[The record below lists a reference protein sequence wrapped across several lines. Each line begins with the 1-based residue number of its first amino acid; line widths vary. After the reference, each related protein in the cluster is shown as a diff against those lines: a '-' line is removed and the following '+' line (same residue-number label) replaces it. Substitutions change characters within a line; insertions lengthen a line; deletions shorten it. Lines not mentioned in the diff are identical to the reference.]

1 MLVGTVTDD
10 VRVHEVPKMK
20 VCALRFTENAR
31 ARILKVGLCM
41 PAPMLLIWCQV
52 HSLIGKAT
60 TAQLLALLRRLAAL
74 VDEQQ
79 TAAQLLLA
87 QASGSSWRL
96 AVLIC

>member
-41 PAPMLLIWCQV
+41 PTSVLLVCCQV
-52 HSLIGKAT
+52 HSLIGNGHNSSAVGI
-60 TAQLLALLRRLAAL
+60 AA
-74 VDEQQ
+74 
-79 TAAQLLLA
+79 AA
-87 QASGSSWRL
+87 GSTG
-96 AVLIC
+96 